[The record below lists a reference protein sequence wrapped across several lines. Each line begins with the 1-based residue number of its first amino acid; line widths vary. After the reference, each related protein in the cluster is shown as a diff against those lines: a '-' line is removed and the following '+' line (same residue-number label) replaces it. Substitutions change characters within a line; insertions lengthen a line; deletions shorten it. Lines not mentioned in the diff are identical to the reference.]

1 MGVCHESWV
10 KRAKGRFVT
19 RLLGAKLWKNTL
31 HLFYQSCGGR
41 KRDIF
46 FAESTVAPSRQ
57 DVEES
62 MRIHLVA
69 SFWRQPNHATLL
81 QNMSRFTKPT
91 TSTFDRKGKRKNMQ
105 STNGIGARNMFNSFF
120 LWVFTLITM
129 SSSLLLFFAMSIT
142 LSFDSSLLWIVDPWT
157 LRVKL
162 TCSLHI
168 TLVQH
173 CFTSRSYTYCDERE
187 NTLSRLFRVVF
198 RIGKVTITHPQN
210 VTQTCTD

>member
-1 MGVCHESWV
+1 MCHDESLV
-10 KRAKGRFVT
+10 KRVKGHFVT
-19 RLLGAKLWKNTL
+19 RLLSANYEKHPVQLDKLLEAGKSY
-31 HLFYQSCGGR
+31 HLQRKCRTPLELRLSR
-41 KRDIF
+41 KRACASILSRPFEGNTNHRTTWVLDF
-46 FAESTVAPSRQ
+46 PSRPLPPLIER
-57 DVEES
+57 VSENLKIFWS
-62 MRIHLVA
+62 M
-69 SFWRQPNHATLL
+69 ATLVL
-81 QNMSRFTKPT
+81 VFYAMRNCQD
-91 TSTFDRKGKRKNMQ
+91 FDVIIQ
-105 STNGIGARNMFNSFF
+105 S
-120 LWVFTLITM
+120 
-129 SSSLLLFFAMSIT
+129 FFAMSIT